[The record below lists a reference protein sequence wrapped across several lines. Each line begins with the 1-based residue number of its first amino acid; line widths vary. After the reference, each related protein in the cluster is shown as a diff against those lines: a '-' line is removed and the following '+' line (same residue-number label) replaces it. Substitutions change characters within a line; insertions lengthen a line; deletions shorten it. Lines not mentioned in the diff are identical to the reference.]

1 MSDVRG
7 EISVATVVQLG
18 VELGFSAVGVTT
30 AEPFADLL
38 QKLRTYYAEGR
49 ASGFEHPVPEERI
62 DPQTVLPGAR
72 SLIAVALPYVDR
84 ALLGER
90 RPSGRRG
97 VVSLYARGEDY
108 HRTLRRMLTALAARL
123 EQEVGRAVLWR
134 AGVDTT
140 PLVDRAVA
148 ERAGIGFI
156 GKNCCVI
163 TPEHGSWVFLGT
175 LLTDVTVDGA
185 LDETAPGGTALRETA
200 SGEPEQSVA
209 ADGCGDCDLCL
220 QACPTGA
227 LREPFVL
234 DSSLCL
240 SFVTQMK
247 GHISRELREPLG
259 RRVWGCDTCQRVC
272 PKNAVS
278 LTAIDDAGRL
288 DPELGQPEL
297 RAVLELSNRAFTRA
311 YGHTAGAWRGAQ
323 VWRRNAVIA
332 LGNARDRE
340 AVPQLIGL
348 LADARPEIRGSAA
361 WALER
366 IDPEQ
371 ASAAVRAAWE
381 RETDGEARRDMAWAA
396 GGQ

>member
-1 MSDVRG
+1 MSDVFC
-7 EISVATVVQLG
+7 EISADAVVQLG
-18 VELGFSAVGVTT
+18 MELGFCAVGATG

-38 QKLRTYYAEGR
+38 PRLRKYYEEGR
-49 ASGFEHPVPEERI
+49 ASGFEHPVAEERI

-90 RPSGRRG
+90 RPAGRRG

-108 HRTLRRMLTALAARL
+108 HRTLRRALENLAARI
-123 EQEVGRAVLWR
+123 EQAVGRSISWR
-134 AGVDTT
+134 TSIDTT

-163 TPEHGSWVFLGT
+163 TPGHGSWVFLGT
-175 LLTDVTVDGA
+175 LLTDVAIGGELGA
-185 LDETAPGGTALRETA
+185 SV
-200 SGEPEQSVA
+200 SGEPADGRRGPATA
-209 ADGCGDCDLCL
+209 ADECGDCDLCL

-234 DSSLCL
+234 DSSRCL

-247 GHISRELREPLG
+247 GHIPEELREPLG

-272 PKNAVS
+272 PKNRVS
-278 LTAIDDAGRL
+278 LAAIDDPQRL
-288 DPELGQPEL
+288 APELGQPEL
-297 RAVLELSNRAFTRA
+297 RAILELSNRAFQRT
-311 YGHTAGAWRGAQ
+311 YGHTAAAWRGAQ

-332 LGNARDRE
+332 LGNAGDRA
-340 AVPQLIGL
+340 AVPQLIEL
-348 LADARPEIRGSAA
+348 LRDARPEIRGSAA
-361 WALER
+361 WALSR
-366 IDPEQ
+366 IDPAQ
-371 ASAAVRAAWE
+371 AAPAVRAARL
-381 RETDGEARRDMAWAA
+381 RETDAQARCDMAWAA
-396 GGQ
+396 VL